1 MIIYR
6 KSDETVVI
14 PCGLGPVV
22 CPDSSYELQMKQI
35 DSSTVLQYVEPDSG
49 YYGLY
54 RVIVNPLTDGNLL
67 PGNIKEGVE
76 ILGVM
81 GTYAGTVLNLQ
92 AKTANPLLVEQVITF
107 DYPHNGLSSV
117 TIAPVTS
124 DIDPDIQAGN
134 IKRGVEILG
143 VTGTFDG
150 GPLQSKT
157 VNSSTASQTVEPD
170 NGNYGLSSVTVN
182 PYTLESKTQN
192 ITLNGTYS
200 FTPTSANGLSS
211 VDISVNVADIPAV
224 VQSKSVT
231 YNENG
236 EYTVTPDQG
245 YDGLSSV
252 DISVNIP
259 PEPVVL
265 QSKTVDSS
273 TSSQSVTYDNE
284 YDGLSSVT
292 VNPYTLDSKTV
303 DPSTSQ
309 ITVNSSVDGL
319 SSVTVNA
326 VTSNIDSDIQAGNI
340 KRGVE
345 ILGVT
350 GTFDG
355 GSLGTKT
362 VNSSTSSQTITPE
375 SSDYGLSSVTV
386 NPYILDSKTVNSS
399 TAQQVVTS
407 SEDGLSSVTVNPY
420 TVETNSSTLTVNG
433 TYTFTPQNADA
444 LSSVTVDVSVDGQVI
459 NNQSKTVNS
468 STSTQIVNFD
478 SGYTGLSQVTV
489 NPYTLDSKTVDS
501 STVSQVVT
509 SSEDGLSSVT
519 VNPYTVETDS
529 STLTQNGTYTFSP
542 VNADALSGVTVNVSV
557 DGQVI
562 NNQNKTVNP
571 STNSQSITADSGY
584 TGLGT
589 VTVNPMNL
597 QTGEYDPYTYSYG
610 YTEVNPSTGYD
621 GLSKVKVYHPVTK
634 SITINPSTNVQVK
647 TPGEY
652 SGEYIDSVTVN
663 GVTSSID
670 SNITAG
676 NIKDGVTIL
685 GVTGNYSGS
694 VINNQSKTVNSS
706 TSSQTVN
713 FDSGYTGL
721 SSVTVNPYVL
731 DSKTVDPST
740 SQQVITS
747 DEDGLSSV
755 TVNAVTSSIDPDI
768 QAGNIKRG
776 VEILGVTGTFDG
788 GSLGVKTV
796 DSSTVSQTITP
807 DSSDYGLSSVTVN
820 PYTVETKSVTLT
832 NNGSYTYTPTTANAF
847 SSFNVDVS
855 VGGSTL
861 VLQTKSITANTTF
874 PATILPDAGYDG
886 FSELDIDIQGVDYQ
900 INAVQSDSSV
910 SDTSTYDVYAY
921 VNKAIVRPVMT
932 DAVTVDAS
940 INQQVITPVRDAI
953 NQVTVNAVDASIDSN
968 IQAGNIKSGVTILG
982 VQGTFQGGTLQSKT
996 VDASSS
1002 SQTITPDSPN
1012 YGLSN
1017 VTVNAA
1023 PLQSKTVD
1031 ISSSTQTITPDS
1043 PNYGL
1048 SSVTVNAA
1056 PLQNRTVDAS
1066 VNQIQ
1071 VSRATTD
1078 YYGLRTVTINAV
1090 TSSIDSN
1097 IVAGNI
1103 KKDVTILGVTGTYE
1117 GGGAEYDEI
1126 YAALIEI

>member
-14 PCGLGPVV
+14 PCGLGPAV
-22 CPDSSYELQMKQI
+22 CPSSHDLQMKQV
-35 DSSTVLQYVEPDSG
+35 DSSTVLQQVVPDSG

-54 RVIVNPLTDGNLL
+54 RVIVNPLTDPNLL

-81 GTYAGTVLNLQ
+81 GTYAGMMLNLQ

-107 DYPHNGLSSV
+107 DYPYDGLSSV

-143 VTGTFDG
+143 VTGTFEG
-150 GPLQSKT
+150 GSLQSKT
-157 VNSSTASQTVEPD
+157 VNSSTSTQTVEPD

-182 PYTLESKTQN
+182 PYTLESKAQT
-192 ITLNGTYS
+192 IKLNGTYS
-200 FTPTSANGLSS
+200 FTPTSADGLSS
-211 VDISVNVADIPAV
+211 VDISVNVADIPVV

-252 DISVNIP
+252 DISVNIL
-259 PEPVVL
+259 PEPAVL

-273 TSSQSVTYDNE
+273 TSSQSVTYDNG

-326 VTSNIDSDIQAGNI
+326 VTSSIDPDIQAGNIRRGVEILGVTGTFDGGSLQSKEVNSSTNSQSVTPDSGYYGLSGVTVKPYTLDSKTVNSSTAQQVITSDKDGLSSVTVEPYTLESKAQTITLNGTYSFTPSNADGLSSVDISVNVADIPAVVQSKSVTYTENGEYTVTPDQGYEGLSSVDISVNIPSEPIVLQSKTVKSSTESQSVTYDSGYDGLSSVTVEPYVLDSKTVNSSTAQQVITSSVDGLSSVTVEPYVLDSKTVDPSTSQITVNSSADGLSSVTVNAVTSSIDTNISSSNI

-362 VNSSTSSQTITPE
+362 VNSSTSTQTITPE
-375 SSDYGLSSVTV
+375 PSDYGLSSVTV
-386 NPYILDSKTVNSS
+386 NPYTLDSKTVNSS
-399 TAQQVVTS
+399 TAQQVITS
-407 SEDGLSSVTVNPY
+407 DKDGLSSVTVNPY
-420 TVETNSSTLTVNG
+420 TVETDSSTLTVNG

-444 LSSVTVDVSVDGQVI
+444 LSSVTIDVSVEGQVI

-478 SGYTGLSQVTV
+478 SGYTGLS
-489 NPYTLDSKTVDS
+489 
-501 STVSQVVT
+501 
-509 SSEDGLSSVT
+509 SVT
-519 VNPYTVETDS
+519 VNPYT
-529 STLTQNGTYTFSP
+529 
-542 VNADALSGVTVNVSV
+542 
-557 DGQVI
+557 
-562 NNQNKTVNP
+562 
-571 STNSQSITADSGY
+571 
-584 TGLGT
+584 
-589 VTVNPMNL
+589 
-597 QTGEYDPYTYSYG
+597 
-610 YTEVNPSTGYD
+610 
-621 GLSKVKVYHPVTK
+621 
-634 SITINPSTNVQVK
+634 
-647 TPGEY
+647 
-652 SGEYIDSVTVN
+652 
-663 GVTSSID
+663 
-670 SNITAG
+670 
-676 NIKDGVTIL
+676 
-685 GVTGNYSGS
+685 
-694 VINNQSKTVNSS
+694 
-706 TSSQTVN
+706 
-713 FDSGYTGL
+713 
-721 SSVTVNPYVL
+721 L

-776 VEILGVTGTFDG
+776 IEILGVTGTFDG
-788 GSLGVKTV
+788 GSLGTKTV
-796 DSSTVSQTITP
+796 NSSTSIQTITP
-807 DSSDYGLSSVTVN
+807 EPSDYGLSSVTVN
-820 PYTVETKSVTLT
+820 PVT
-832 NNGSYTYTPTTANAF
+832 S
-847 SSFNVDVS
+847 
-855 VGGSTL
+855 
-861 VLQTKSITANTTF
+861 
-874 PATILPDAGYDG
+874 
-886 FSELDIDIQGVDYQ
+886 
-900 INAVQSDSSV
+900 
-910 SDTSTYDVYAY
+910 
-921 VNKAIVRPVMT
+921 
-932 DAVTVDAS
+932 
-940 INQQVITPVRDAI
+940 
-953 NQVTVNAVDASIDSN
+953 SIDSN
-968 IQAGNIKSGVTILG
+968 IQADNIKSGVTILG
-982 VQGTFQGGTLQSKT
+982 ITGNYSGTVINNQNKT
-996 VDASSS
+996 VDPSTNQQS
-1002 SQTITPDSPN
+1002 ITADSG
-1012 YGLSN
+1012 YTGLGI

-1023 PLQSKTVD
+1023 PLE
-1031 ISSSTQTITPDS
+1031 I
-1043 PNYGL
+1043 
-1048 SSVTVNAA
+1048 
-1056 PLQNRTVDAS
+1056 RTVDAS

-1071 VSRATTD
+1071 VSRSTTD
-1078 YYGLRTVTINAV
+1078 YYGLSTVTINAV

-1097 IVAGNI
+1097 IVAENI
-1103 KKDVTILGVTGTYE
+1103 KGGVTILGVTGTY
-1117 GGGAEYDEI
+1117 GIPEYDVI

>member
-22 CPDSSYELQMKQI
+22 CPDSSHDLQMKQV
-35 DSSTVLQYVEPDSG
+35 DSSTVLQQVVPDSG

-54 RVIVNPLTDGNLL
+54 RVIVNPLTDPNLL

-81 GTYAGTVLNLQ
+81 GTYAGMMLNLQ

-150 GPLQSKT
+150 GSLQSKT
-157 VNSSTASQTVEPD
+157 VNSSTASQTVKPD

-182 PYTLESKTQN
+182 PYTLESKAQT
-192 ITLNGTYS
+192 IKLNGTYS
-200 FTPTSANGLSS
+200 FTPTSADGLSS
-211 VDISVNVADIPAV
+211 VDISVNVAGIPAV

-252 DISVNIP
+252 DISVNVPDIP
-259 PEPVVL
+259 AVL
-265 QSKTVDSS
+265 QEKTVNSS
-273 TSSQSVTYDNE
+273 TSSQSVTYDSG

-292 VNPYTLDSKTV
+292 IEPYTLDSKTVNSSTSQQVITSDKDGLSSVTVEPYTLDSKTV

-309 ITVNSSVDGL
+309 ITVNSSADGL

-326 VTSNIDSDIQAGNI
+326 VTSSIDANISSSNI

-362 VNSSTSSQTITPE
+362 VNSSTSTQTITPE
-375 SSDYGLSSVTV
+375 PSDYGLSSVTV
-386 NPYILDSKTVNSS
+386 EPYVLDSKTVNSS
-399 TAQQVVTS
+399 TAQQVITS
-407 SEDGLSSVTVNPY
+407 DVNGLSSVTVNPY
-420 TVETNSSTLTVNG
+420 TVESDSSTLTQNG

-444 LSSVTVDVSVDGQVI
+444 LSSVTIDVSVEGQVI
-459 NNQSKTVNS
+459 NNQSKTINS

-478 SGYTGLSQVTV
+478 SGYTGLS
-489 NPYTLDSKTVDS
+489 
-501 STVSQVVT
+501 
-509 SSEDGLSSVT
+509 SVT
-519 VNPYTVETDS
+519 VNPYT
-529 STLTQNGTYTFSP
+529 
-542 VNADALSGVTVNVSV
+542 
-557 DGQVI
+557 
-562 NNQNKTVNP
+562 
-571 STNSQSITADSGY
+571 
-584 TGLGT
+584 
-589 VTVNPMNL
+589 
-597 QTGEYDPYTYSYG
+597 
-610 YTEVNPSTGYD
+610 
-621 GLSKVKVYHPVTK
+621 
-634 SITINPSTNVQVK
+634 
-647 TPGEY
+647 
-652 SGEYIDSVTVN
+652 
-663 GVTSSID
+663 
-670 SNITAG
+670 
-676 NIKDGVTIL
+676 
-685 GVTGNYSGS
+685 
-694 VINNQSKTVNSS
+694 
-706 TSSQTVN
+706 
-713 FDSGYTGL
+713 
-721 SSVTVNPYVL
+721 L

-776 VEILGVTGTFDG
+776 IEILGVTGTFDG
-788 GSLGVKTV
+788 GSLGTKTV
-796 DSSTVSQTITP
+796 NSSTSTQTITP
-807 DSSDYGLSSVTVN
+807 EPSDYGLSSVTVN
-820 PYTVETKSVTLT
+820 
-832 NNGSYTYTPTTANAF
+832 
-847 SSFNVDVS
+847 
-855 VGGSTL
+855 
-861 VLQTKSITANTTF
+861 
-874 PATILPDAGYDG
+874 
-886 FSELDIDIQGVDYQ
+886 
-900 INAVQSDSSV
+900 
-910 SDTSTYDVYAY
+910 
-921 VNKAIVRPVMT
+921 
-932 DAVTVDAS
+932 AVTS
-940 INQQVITPVRDAI
+940 
-953 NQVTVNAVDASIDSN
+953 SIDSN

-982 VQGTFQGGTLQSKT
+982 ITGNYSGTTINNQNKT
-996 VDASSS
+996 VDPSTDQQS
-1002 SQTITPDSPN
+1002 ITADSG
-1012 YGLSN
+1012 YTGLGI

-1023 PLQSKTVD
+1023 PLE
-1031 ISSSTQTITPDS
+1031 I
-1043 PNYGL
+1043 
-1048 SSVTVNAA
+1048 
-1056 PLQNRTVDAS
+1056 RTVDAS

-1071 VSRATTD
+1071 VSRSTTD

-1097 IVAGNI
+1097 IVAENI
-1103 KKDVTILGVTGTYE
+1103 KDGVTIMGVTGTY
-1117 GGGAEYDEI
+1117 GIPEYDAI
-1126 YAALIEI
+1126 YAALIKI

>member
-22 CPDSSYELQMKQI
+22 CPSSHDLQMKQV
-35 DSSTVLQYVEPDSG
+35 DSSTVLQQVVPDSG

-81 GTYAGTVLNLQ
+81 GTYAGMVLNQ

-107 DYPHNGLSSV
+107 DYPYNGLSSV

-124 DIDPDIQAGN
+124 DIDPGIQAGN

-143 VTGTFDG
+143 VTGTFEG
-150 GPLQSKT
+150 GSLQSKT
-157 VNSSTASQTVEPD
+157 VNSSTSTQTVEPD

-182 PYTLESKTQN
+182 PYTLESKAQT
-192 ITLNGTYS
+192 IKLNGTYS
-200 FTPTSANGLSS
+200 FTPTSADGLSS
-211 VDISVNVADIPAV
+211 VDISVNVADIPVV

-252 DISVNIP
+252 DISVNILS
-259 PEPVVL
+259 EPAVL

-273 TSSQSVTYDNE
+273 TSSQSVTYDNG

-326 VTSNIDSDIQAGNI
+326 VTSSIDANISSSNIKRGVEILGVTGTFDGGSLQSKEVNSSTNSQSVTPDSGYYGLSGVTVNPYTLESKAQTITLNGTYSFTPTSADGLSSVDISVNVADIPAVVQSKSVTYNENGEYTVTPDQGYEGLSSVDISVNILPEPVVLQSKTVKSSTESQSVTYDSSYDGLSSVTVEPYVLDSKTVNSSTAQQVITSSVDGLSSVTVEPYELDSKTVNSSTAQQVITSSVDGLSSVTVEPYTLDSKTVDPSTSQITVNSSADGLSSVTVNAVTSSIDTNISSSNI

-362 VNSSTSSQTITPE
+362 VNSSTSTQTITPE
-375 SSDYGLSSVTV
+375 PSDYGLSSVTV
-386 NPYILDSKTVNSS
+386 NPYTLDSKTVNSS
-399 TAQQVVTS
+399 TAQQVITS
-407 SEDGLSSVTVNPY
+407 DKDGLSSVTVNPY
-420 TVETNSSTLTVNG
+420 TVETDSSTLTVNG

-444 LSSVTVDVSVDGQVI
+444 LSSVTIDVSVEGQVI

-478 SGYTGLSQVTV
+478 SGYTGLS
-489 NPYTLDSKTVDS
+489 
-501 STVSQVVT
+501 
-509 SSEDGLSSVT
+509 SVT
-519 VNPYTVETDS
+519 VNPYT
-529 STLTQNGTYTFSP
+529 
-542 VNADALSGVTVNVSV
+542 
-557 DGQVI
+557 
-562 NNQNKTVNP
+562 
-571 STNSQSITADSGY
+571 
-584 TGLGT
+584 
-589 VTVNPMNL
+589 
-597 QTGEYDPYTYSYG
+597 
-610 YTEVNPSTGYD
+610 
-621 GLSKVKVYHPVTK
+621 
-634 SITINPSTNVQVK
+634 
-647 TPGEY
+647 
-652 SGEYIDSVTVN
+652 
-663 GVTSSID
+663 
-670 SNITAG
+670 
-676 NIKDGVTIL
+676 
-685 GVTGNYSGS
+685 
-694 VINNQSKTVNSS
+694 
-706 TSSQTVN
+706 
-713 FDSGYTGL
+713 
-721 SSVTVNPYVL
+721 L

-776 VEILGVTGTFDG
+776 IEILGVTGTFDG
-788 GSLGVKTV
+788 GSLGTKTV
-796 DSSTVSQTITP
+796 NSSTSTQTITP
-807 DSSDYGLSSVTVN
+807 EPSDYGLSSVTVN
-820 PYTVETKSVTLT
+820 
-832 NNGSYTYTPTTANAF
+832 
-847 SSFNVDVS
+847 
-855 VGGSTL
+855 
-861 VLQTKSITANTTF
+861 
-874 PATILPDAGYDG
+874 
-886 FSELDIDIQGVDYQ
+886 
-900 INAVQSDSSV
+900 
-910 SDTSTYDVYAY
+910 
-921 VNKAIVRPVMT
+921 
-932 DAVTVDAS
+932 AVTS
-940 INQQVITPVRDAI
+940 
-953 NQVTVNAVDASIDSN
+953 SIDSN
-968 IQAGNIKSGVTILG
+968 IQADNIKSGVTILG
-982 VQGTFQGGTLQSKT
+982 ITGNYSGTVINNQNKT
-996 VDASSS
+996 VDPSTDQQS
-1002 SQTITPDSPN
+1002 ITADSG
-1012 YGLSN
+1012 YTGLGI

-1023 PLQSKTVD
+1023 PLE
-1031 ISSSTQTITPDS
+1031 I
-1043 PNYGL
+1043 
-1048 SSVTVNAA
+1048 
-1056 PLQNRTVDAS
+1056 RTVDAS

-1071 VSRATTD
+1071 VARSTTD

-1097 IVAGNI
+1097 IVAENI
-1103 KKDVTILGVTGTYE
+1103 KYGVTILGVTGTYDIPY
-1117 GGGAEYDEI
+1117 YDLI
-1126 YAALIEI
+1126 YEALIEI

>member
-22 CPDSSYELQMKQI
+22 CPSSHDLQMKQV
-35 DSSTVLQYVEPDSG
+35 DSSTVLQQVVPDSG

-81 GTYAGTVLNLQ
+81 GTYAGMVLNQ

-107 DYPHNGLSSV
+107 DYPYNGLSSV

-124 DIDPDIQAGN
+124 DIDPGIQAGN

-143 VTGTFDG
+143 VTGTFEG
-150 GPLQSKT
+150 GSLQSKT
-157 VNSSTASQTVEPD
+157 VNSSTSTQTVEPD

-182 PYTLESKTQN
+182 PYTLESKAQT
-192 ITLNGTYS
+192 IKLNGTYS
-200 FTPTSANGLSS
+200 FTPTSADGLSS
-211 VDISVNVADIPAV
+211 VDISVNVADIPVV

-252 DISVNIP
+252 DISVNILS
-259 PEPVVL
+259 EPAVL

-273 TSSQSVTYDNE
+273 TSSQSVTYDNG

-326 VTSNIDSDIQAGNI
+326 VTSSIDANISSSNIKRGVEILGVTGTFDGGSLQSKEVNSSTNSQSVTPDSGYYGLSGVTVNPYTLESKAQTITLNGTYSFTPTSADGLSSVDISVNVADIPAVVQSKSVTYNENGEYTVTPDQGYEGLSSVDISVNILPEPVVLQSKTVKSSTESQSVTYDSSYDGLSSVTVEPYVLDSKTVNSSTAQQVITSDKDGLSSVTVEPYVLDSKTVNSSTAQQVITSSVDGLSSVTVEPYELDSKTVNSSTAQQVITSSVDGLSSVTVEPYTLDSKTVDPSTSQITVNSSADGLSSVTVNAVTSSIDTNISSSNI

-362 VNSSTSSQTITPE
+362 VNSSTSTQTITPE
-375 SSDYGLSSVTV
+375 PSDYGLSSVTV
-386 NPYILDSKTVNSS
+386 NPYTLDSKTVNSS
-399 TAQQVVTS
+399 TAQQVITS
-407 SEDGLSSVTVNPY
+407 DKDGLSSVTVNPY
-420 TVETNSSTLTVNG
+420 TVETDSSTLTVNG

-444 LSSVTVDVSVDGQVI
+444 LSSVTIDVSVEGQVI

-478 SGYTGLSQVTV
+478 SGYTGLS
-489 NPYTLDSKTVDS
+489 
-501 STVSQVVT
+501 
-509 SSEDGLSSVT
+509 SVT
-519 VNPYTVETDS
+519 VNPYT
-529 STLTQNGTYTFSP
+529 
-542 VNADALSGVTVNVSV
+542 
-557 DGQVI
+557 
-562 NNQNKTVNP
+562 
-571 STNSQSITADSGY
+571 
-584 TGLGT
+584 
-589 VTVNPMNL
+589 
-597 QTGEYDPYTYSYG
+597 
-610 YTEVNPSTGYD
+610 
-621 GLSKVKVYHPVTK
+621 
-634 SITINPSTNVQVK
+634 
-647 TPGEY
+647 
-652 SGEYIDSVTVN
+652 
-663 GVTSSID
+663 
-670 SNITAG
+670 
-676 NIKDGVTIL
+676 
-685 GVTGNYSGS
+685 
-694 VINNQSKTVNSS
+694 
-706 TSSQTVN
+706 
-713 FDSGYTGL
+713 
-721 SSVTVNPYVL
+721 L

-776 VEILGVTGTFDG
+776 IEILGVTGTFDG
-788 GSLGVKTV
+788 GSLGTKTV
-796 DSSTVSQTITP
+796 NSSTSTQTITP
-807 DSSDYGLSSVTVN
+807 EPSDYGLSSVTVN
-820 PYTVETKSVTLT
+820 
-832 NNGSYTYTPTTANAF
+832 
-847 SSFNVDVS
+847 
-855 VGGSTL
+855 
-861 VLQTKSITANTTF
+861 
-874 PATILPDAGYDG
+874 
-886 FSELDIDIQGVDYQ
+886 
-900 INAVQSDSSV
+900 
-910 SDTSTYDVYAY
+910 
-921 VNKAIVRPVMT
+921 
-932 DAVTVDAS
+932 AVTS
-940 INQQVITPVRDAI
+940 
-953 NQVTVNAVDASIDSN
+953 SIDSN
-968 IQAGNIKSGVTILG
+968 IQADNIKSGVTILG
-982 VQGTFQGGTLQSKT
+982 ITGNYSGTVINNQNKT
-996 VDASSS
+996 VDPSTDQQS
-1002 SQTITPDSPN
+1002 ITADSG
-1012 YGLSN
+1012 YTGLGI

-1023 PLQSKTVD
+1023 PLE
-1031 ISSSTQTITPDS
+1031 I
-1043 PNYGL
+1043 
-1048 SSVTVNAA
+1048 
-1056 PLQNRTVDAS
+1056 RTVDAS

-1071 VSRATTD
+1071 VARSTTD

-1097 IVAGNI
+1097 IVAENI
-1103 KKDVTILGVTGTYE
+1103 KYGVTILGVTGTYDIPY
-1117 GGGAEYDEI
+1117 YDLI
-1126 YAALIEI
+1126 YEALIEI

>member
-14 PCGLGPVV
+14 PCGLGPAV
-22 CPDSSYELQMKQI
+22 CPSSHELQMKQV
-35 DSSTVLQYVEPDSG
+35 DSSTVLQQVVPDSG

-54 RVIVNPLTDGNLL
+54 RVIVNPLTDSNLL

-81 GTYAGTVLNLQ
+81 GTYAGMVLNQ

-107 DYPHNGLSSV
+107 DYPYSGLSSV

-150 GPLQSKT
+150 GSLQSKT
-157 VNSSTASQTVEPD
+157 VNSSTSTQTVEPD

-182 PYTLESKTQN
+182 PYTLESKAQT
-192 ITLNGTYS
+192 IKLNGTYS
-200 FTPTSANGLSS
+200 FTPTSADGLSS
-211 VDISVNVADIPAV
+211 VDISVNVADIPVV

-252 DISVNIP
+252 DISVNILS
-259 PEPVVL
+259 EPAVL

-273 TSSQSVTYDNE
+273 TSSQSVTYDNG

-326 VTSNIDSDIQAGNI
+326 VTSSIDANISSSNIKRGVEILGVTGAFDGGSLQSKEVNSSTNSQSVTPDSGYYGLSGVTVKPYTLDSKTVNSSTAQQVITSDVDGLNSVTVKPYTLESKAQTITLNGTYSFTPSSADGLSSVDISVNIPSEPVVLQSKTVKSSTESQSVTYDSGYDGLSSVTVEPYVLDSKTVNSSTAQQVITSDKDGLSSVTVEPYTLDSKTVDPSTSQITVNSSADGLSSVTVNAVTSSIDTNISSSNI

-362 VNSSTSSQTITPE
+362 VNSSTSTQTITPE
-375 SSDYGLSSVTV
+375 PSDYGLSSVTV
-386 NPYILDSKTVNSS
+386 NPYTLDSKTVNSS
-399 TAQQVVTS
+399 TAQQVITS
-407 SEDGLSSVTVNPY
+407 DKDGLSSVTVNPY
-420 TVETNSSTLTVNG
+420 TVETDSSTLTVNG

-444 LSSVTVDVSVDGQVI
+444 LSSVTIDVSVEGQVI

-478 SGYTGLSQVTV
+478 SGYTGLS
-489 NPYTLDSKTVDS
+489 
-501 STVSQVVT
+501 
-509 SSEDGLSSVT
+509 SVT
-519 VNPYTVETDS
+519 VNPYT
-529 STLTQNGTYTFSP
+529 
-542 VNADALSGVTVNVSV
+542 
-557 DGQVI
+557 
-562 NNQNKTVNP
+562 
-571 STNSQSITADSGY
+571 
-584 TGLGT
+584 
-589 VTVNPMNL
+589 
-597 QTGEYDPYTYSYG
+597 
-610 YTEVNPSTGYD
+610 
-621 GLSKVKVYHPVTK
+621 
-634 SITINPSTNVQVK
+634 
-647 TPGEY
+647 
-652 SGEYIDSVTVN
+652 
-663 GVTSSID
+663 
-670 SNITAG
+670 
-676 NIKDGVTIL
+676 
-685 GVTGNYSGS
+685 
-694 VINNQSKTVNSS
+694 
-706 TSSQTVN
+706 
-713 FDSGYTGL
+713 
-721 SSVTVNPYVL
+721 L

-776 VEILGVTGTFDG
+776 IEILGVTGTFDG
-788 GSLGVKTV
+788 GSLGTKTV
-796 DSSTVSQTITP
+796 NSSTSIQTITP
-807 DSSDYGLSSVTVN
+807 EPSDYGLSSVTVN
-820 PYTVETKSVTLT
+820 PVT
-832 NNGSYTYTPTTANAF
+832 S
-847 SSFNVDVS
+847 
-855 VGGSTL
+855 
-861 VLQTKSITANTTF
+861 
-874 PATILPDAGYDG
+874 
-886 FSELDIDIQGVDYQ
+886 
-900 INAVQSDSSV
+900 
-910 SDTSTYDVYAY
+910 
-921 VNKAIVRPVMT
+921 
-932 DAVTVDAS
+932 
-940 INQQVITPVRDAI
+940 
-953 NQVTVNAVDASIDSN
+953 SIDSN
-968 IQAGNIKSGVTILG
+968 IQADNIKSGVTILG
-982 VQGTFQGGTLQSKT
+982 ITGNYSGTVINNQNKT
-996 VDASSS
+996 VDPSTDQQS
-1002 SQTITPDSPN
+1002 ITADSG
-1012 YGLSN
+1012 YTGLGI

-1023 PLQSKTVD
+1023 PLE
-1031 ISSSTQTITPDS
+1031 I
-1043 PNYGL
+1043 
-1048 SSVTVNAA
+1048 
-1056 PLQNRTVDAS
+1056 RTVDAS

-1071 VSRATTD
+1071 VSRSTTD

-1097 IVAGNI
+1097 IVAENI
-1103 KKDVTILGVTGTYE
+1103 KDGVTILGVTGTYNIPD
-1117 GGGAEYDEI
+1117 YDLI
-1126 YAALIEI
+1126 YGALIEI